1 LFVTTRPSKSRR
13 FAVLPLALLIGLSLT
28 VYSAQL
34 PGDEPATP
42 DASKAETSSPAKS
55 PAASPDSEKALPA
68 KESVAKQGEAAK
80 SEKADGDQKG
90 DAASKLVNIT
100 KNVPVTR
107 EDLATIQAAIQQAV
121 KKAMPATVGIS
132 IGGTFGSG
140 VVVTEDGYVLTA
152 GHVAARP
159 NQNATVIFPDG
170 KRVRARTLGMNY
182 DMDSGMLK
190 IVDEGKY
197 PHVEL
202 GRSKDLKLGQW
213 CITLGHPGGI
223 QRNRP
228 PVLRAG
234 RILFLR
240 DDAIATDCA
249 LMGGDSGGP
258 LLDTNGR
265 VIGIHSRISEEII
278 DNYHV
283 PIDTFRDTWDRL
295 AKGEAWGGPI
305 RGPIL
310 GINGQDDPNGCR
322 ITNVFTGSPADTAGL
337 KNDDIIMQFAGQPVK
352 GLLSLQVM
360 IAQRKPGDEVALKV
374 RRGEETLELKAKL
387 LTIND

>member
-1 LFVTTRPSKSRR
+1 
-13 FAVLPLALLIGLSLT
+13 VLPLALLIGLSLT
-28 VYSAQL
+28 AYSTRL
-34 PGDEPATP
+34 PGDEPAKP
-42 DASKAETSSPAKS
+42 EAAQAANPAPSKS
-55 PAASPDSEKALPA
+55 PAAAADFDKARDEKEP
-68 KESVAKQGEAAK
+68 VAKKSEAAK
-80 SEKADGDQKG
+80 TEK
-90 DAASKLVNIT
+90 SVSIT
-100 KNVPVTR
+100 KSVPTTP

-121 KKAMPATVGIS
+121 KKAMPATVGVS
-132 IGGTFGSG
+132 IRGTFGSG

-159 NQNATVIFPDG
+159 NQDATIIFPDG
-170 KRVRARTLGMNY
+170 KRVRAKTLGMNY

-190 IVDEGKY
+190 ILDEGKY
-197 PHVEL
+197 PFVEM

-295 AKGEAWGGPI
+295 AKGDAWGGPV

-310 GINGQDDPNGCR
+310 GVNGQDDPAGCR
-322 ITNVFTGSPADTAGL
+322 ITNVFVGSPAETAGL
-337 KNDDIIMQFAGQPVK
+337 KNDDVIMQFAGQPVK
-352 GLLSLQVM
+352 GLQGLQAL
-360 IAQRKPGDEVALKV
+360 IAQRKPGDEVTLKV
-374 RRGEETLELKAKL
+374 RRGEESLELKAKL
-387 LTIND
+387 MGIGD

>member
-1 LFVTTRPSKSRR
+1 
-13 FAVLPLALLIGLSLT
+13 LALFFGLSLA
-28 VYSAQL
+28 VYSTRL
-34 PGDEPATP
+34 PGDEPAKP
-42 DASKAETSSPAKS
+42 DAPQAEKSAQSKSAAPSAESDKATEPKSKDSSSKQNEPAKS
-55 PAASPDSEKALPA
+55 DKIEGEKKTDSQLV
-68 KESVAKQGEAAK
+68 SIAK
-80 SEKADGDQKG
+80 S
-90 DAASKLVNIT
+90 VPTT
-100 KNVPVTR
+100 K
-107 EDLATIQAAIQQAV
+107 EDLVTIQAAIQQAT

-170 KRVRARTLGMNY
+170 KRVRAKTLGMNY

-190 IVDEGKY
+190 IVEEGKY
-197 PHVEL
+197 PHVEM

-234 RILFLR
+234 RILFIR
-240 DDAIATDCA
+240 DDAIMSDCT

-295 AKGEAWGGPI
+295 AKGEAWGGPV

-310 GINGQDDPNGCR
+310 GINGQDDANGCR
-322 ITNVFTGSPADTAGL
+322 ITAVYTGSPADGAGL
-337 KNDDIIMQFAGQPVK
+337 KNDDVIMQFAGQDVK

-360 IAQRKPGDEVALKV
+360 IAQRKVGDEVTLKV
-374 RRGEETLELKAKL
+374 RRGTETLELKAKL
-387 LTIND
+387 STIND